1 MLLLASIVLAS
12 SSWVSAPSCPAA
24 FSSVN
29 TTIGAL
35 SNSSQLTICASKA
48 LLVKG
53 SNGSLNLVLGTQT
66 NAAPQCLVYPNGLSF
81 DLTNTLLSSGHVGCW
96 SLYPPTQIVSI
107 INIGKP
113 SQLKLQTA
121 LKSFRPQTPK
131 IFISPSSGIDVGTKI
146 SFSNSAKTEVLK
158 SKILNLP
165 AQIRFK
171 PTKYKWSFSSGQNSV
186 TTSSL
191 AKPIYVPS
199 IAGSA
204 KALLSVSYSVEYT
217 FTGLTSWASVKPD
230 IIQNA
235 IPVTFS
241 VSGQGKPPTSKAPPK
256 LVSEPC
262 SVGSMAWRC

>member
-12 SSWVSAPSCPAA
+12 SSWASAPSCPAA

-29 TTIGAL
+29 TNFGAL

-66 NAAPQCLVYPNGLSF
+66 NSAPQCLIYPNGLSF
-81 DLTNTLLSSGHVGCW
+81 DLTNTLLTSEHVGCW
-96 SLYPPTQIVSI
+96 SLYPPTQIISI

-121 LKSFRPQTPK
+121 LKSFRPETPK
-131 IFISPSSGIDVGTKI
+131 IFLRPSSGIVVGTKVL
-146 SFSNSAKTEVLK
+146 FSSSAKTQILK
-158 SKILNLP
+158 STILNLP

-171 PTKYKWSFSSGQNSV
+171 PTKYKWSFSSGQNPV

-191 AKPIYVPS
+191 AKPTYVPS
-199 IAGSA
+199 VAGSA

-217 FTGLTSWASVKPD
+217 FTGLTSWTSVKPD

-235 IPVTFS
+235 APVTFS
-241 VSGQGKPPTSKAPPK
+241 VSASNKPPTSKAPPR
-256 LVSEPC
+256 LVSQPC
-262 SVGSMAWRC
+262 ILGSMAWRC